1 MISDSEFVTQKQPH
15 IPNYAY
21 ILAISCGTSLLIGI
35 FVSSI
40 APLLI
45 PIASSF
51 KLPISQIALPVS
63 IRSSGF
69 LAGCM
74 IISVLWTE
82 KRAKFI
88 LNFAAS
94 IFAISL
100 FFLGLPFINF
110 SMLLGFLFISGIG
123 FGLIIAGLNSLV
135 SQISAHA
142 RTKNLTRLSIF
153 FGVGA
158 ATGPLIVTFVLKQGI
173 YWSTFHLI
181 LLFPAIIVLVLLAR
195 FRLHEVLLI
204 KKTTSKQYISHQ
216 SSPIKHLSFWAV
228 FFISLFVMGAQVC
241 FSSLTPAFLV
251 QVKDLA
257 TSFSNYAISLYWI
270 TFIIGG
276 LLYAYL
282 FSHRNLWLLIVIG
295 VVSTMFFTFLTI
307 LSHQPWPILIAV
319 ACSGLFFS
327 YLFPV
332 IMSLSSTLFPLRI
345 GFVTGGIMSTSGMG
359 GIIFPSLIGITSNSI
374 GFGNAFFLVPA
385 LLLFGLIILF
395 VFRRITSF

>member
-1 MISDSEFVTQKQPH
+1 MIPDPKFVTQKQPH
-15 IPNYAY
+15 TPNYAH
-21 ILAISCGTSLLIGI
+21 ILAISYGTSLLVGI

-45 PIASSF
+45 PIALSF

-74 IISVLWTE
+74 IITGLWTE

-88 LNFAAS
+88 LNFSAS

-100 FFLGLPFINF
+100 FFLGLPFTNF
-110 SMLLGFLFISGIG
+110 SILLGFFFLSGVG

-142 RTKNLTRLSIF
+142 RTKNLTNLSVF

-158 ATGPLIVTFVLKQGI
+158 AIGPLIVTFILKRGI
-173 YWSTFHLI
+173 HWSTFNLI
-181 LLFPAIIVLVLLAR
+181 LLFPATIVLVLLVR
-195 FRLHEVLLI
+195 CRLHEVLGI
-204 KKTTSKQYISHQ
+204 KNITSKQDISHQ
-216 SSPIKHLSFWAV
+216 GLPIKYLSFWAV
-228 FFISLFVMGAQVC
+228 FFMSLLIMGAQVC
-241 FSSLTPAFLV
+241 FSSLTPAFLI

-257 TSFSNYAISLYWI
+257 TSFSSYAISLYWI
-270 TFIIGG
+270 TFIVGG
-276 LLYAYL
+276 LLYVYL

-295 VVSTMFFTFLTI
+295 VVSTMFFTLLTI
-307 LSHQPWPILIAV
+307 VSHQPWQILIVV

-332 IMSLSSTLFPLRI
+332 IMSLASTLFPLRI

-359 GIIFPSLIGITSNSI
+359 GIIFPSLIGIASNSI

-385 LLLFGLIILF
+385 LLLFGLVILF
-395 VFRRITSF
+395 VFRRVLSP

>member
-21 ILAISCGTSLLIGI
+21 ILAISC
-35 FVSSI
+35 

-181 LLFPAIIVLVLLAR
+181 LLFPAIIVLVLHAR
-195 FRLHEVLLI
+195 CRS
-204 KKTTSKQYISHQ
+204 T
-216 SSPIKHLSFWAV
+216 SPIRAH
-228 FFISLFVMGAQVC
+228 
-241 FSSLTPAFLV
+241 P
-251 QVKDLA
+251 
-257 TSFSNYAISLYWI
+257 
-270 TFIIGG
+270 
-276 LLYAYL
+276 
-282 FSHRNLWLLIVIG
+282 
-295 VVSTMFFTFLTI
+295 
-307 LSHQPWPILIAV
+307 
-319 ACSGLFFS
+319 
-327 YLFPV
+327 
-332 IMSLSSTLFPLRI
+332 
-345 GFVTGGIMSTSGMG
+345 
-359 GIIFPSLIGITSNSI
+359 
-374 GFGNAFFLVPA
+374 
-385 LLLFGLIILF
+385 
-395 VFRRITSF
+395 